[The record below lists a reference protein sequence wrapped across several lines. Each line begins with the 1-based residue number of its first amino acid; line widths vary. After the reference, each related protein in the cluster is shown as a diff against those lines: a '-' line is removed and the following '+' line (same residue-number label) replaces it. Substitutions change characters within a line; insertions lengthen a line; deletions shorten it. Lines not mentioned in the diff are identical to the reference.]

1 ASEGETFE
9 LPLGEKLDLK
19 PMLAEQVMLNLP
31 LAALC
36 SESCTGPKD
45 TEFFTKSPPPNN
57 EQNLQEF
64 KDPRWAALDQLKF
77 TDD

>member
-1 ASEGETFE
+1 
-9 LPLGEKLDLK
+9 
-19 PMLAEQVMLNLP
+19 MLNLP

-36 SESCTGPKD
+36 SESCTGPID

-57 EQNLQEF
+57 EQNPQEF
-64 KDPRWAALDQLKF
+64 KDPRWSALDQLKF